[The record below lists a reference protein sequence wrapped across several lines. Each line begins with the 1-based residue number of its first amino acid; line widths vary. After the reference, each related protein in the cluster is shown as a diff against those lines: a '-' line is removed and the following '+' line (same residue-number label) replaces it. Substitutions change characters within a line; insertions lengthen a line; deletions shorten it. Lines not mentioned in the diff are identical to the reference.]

1 MVSMR
6 LNLADPDQEP
16 SDEQLAVIAKEFL
29 EDVLAK
35 KALIKQRRDAA
46 MAEARATA
54 RRLNGLPA
62 LETVDSK
69 TS

>member
-29 EDVLAK
+29 EEVLRKDEIVRQKLAADIE
-35 KALIKQRRDAA
+35 KASVEMRRRTGLGELRVKAA
-46 MAEARATA
+46 AT
-54 RRLNGLPA
+54 P
-62 LETVDSK
+62 
-69 TS
+69 